1 MYMWRCFSPSGQ
13 YSTESAYE
21 AFFIGAIRFQPWER
35 IWKSWVPGKWKFFM
49 WTAAHKKCF
58 RADDRLARKGLPHPA
73 VCPLCDQVEETLDHL
88 LVYWSLVSL
97 SVLVQ
102 LVAGP
107 WTASTCPR
115 IG

>member
-1 MYMWRCFSPSGQ
+1 MEELGTWQVEILHVDGGTQKM
-13 YSTESAYE
+13 
-21 AFFIGAIRFQPWER
+21 
-35 IWKSWVPGKWKFFM
+35 
-49 WTAAHKKCF
+49 F

-88 LVYWSLVSL
+88 LVYWSLVSS